1 MTTKTIVTMVV
12 VMAFVWGGFALAL
25 VTAIRKEAGKREE
38 GSRLRWCGG
47 EQWVRHPESIDGQHP
62 QQSDDDQVVEGR

>member
-25 VTAIRKEAGKREE
+25 VTAIRKEAGKRK
-38 GSRLRWCGG
+38 
-47 EQWVRHPESIDGQHP
+47 
-62 QQSDDDQVVEGR
+62 